1 MPAVSVIIPT
11 YNRRRYVAETVES
24 VLAQTWRDLETIV
37 VDDGSTDGTAD
48 MLASQFGSRIRLERL
63 PQNQGRSSA
72 RNLGWTLARGEFV
85 AFLDSD
91 DLWLPDKLTRQMPQF
106 ESDNVVLS
114 HTWVGKIDSEGKP
127 LEKETAELLQ
137 EFERAA
143 ERGYDYGGITETWC
157 RLYTSA
163 AVMRSDLLRRI
174 GGFDQR
180 LSVWED
186 YDVLWRAALAGE
198 IATLRE
204 VLVLHRTHPGNTPT
218 IWTEDAQ
225 PWLTV
230 MRRHLAETEDL
241 PESPELH
248 RGRRNLMVNMAL
260 GEYWRRNLPES
271 RRWMWRAM
279 RHDPDLLRYPRS
291 PVWGAPL
298 LHACMPHAAAERM
311 AQRYWVDNYE
321 TDSPE
326 QRSRKAASGRE
337 VTLVVDD
344 APSEATGELLSCL
357 ETAGHRCVL
366 FVIGG
371 NVRGREDVL
380 VDAVRR
386 GFALGNHS
394 FLHPHF
400 SKIGLREAHESIERT
415 DRLIDEIYAQA
426 GVRRPGKWFRFP
438 YLDTGRRWC
447 VSNQFRWLNWGERH
461 FRALQ
466 ALLRDLNFERPDSIR
481 DRIADQDLE
490 RVDWPTTLCTWDW
503 SLPPEPNMRAMLRE
517 AVPGDIIEFHDKP
530 DTVERYGRVIVEQF
544 SNLQLRATV
553 PQPGRAA
560 AS

>member
-1 MPAVSVIIPT
+1 VQ
-11 YNRRRYVAETVES
+11 TVES
-24 VLAQTWRDLETIV
+24 VLAQTWRDLEVIV

-48 MLASQFGSRIRLERL
+48 ILACEFGGRIRLERL
-63 PQNQGRSSA
+63 PRNQGRSSA

-91 DLWLPDKLTRQMPQF
+91 DLWLPEKLARQMPQF

-114 HTWVGKIDSEGKP
+114 HTWVGKIDTDGNP
-127 LEKETAELLQ
+127 LPQETAELIR
-137 EFERAA
+137 EFERAG
-143 ERGYDYGGITETWC
+143 ERGYDYGGITQTWC

-163 AVMRSDLLRRI
+163 AVMRSDLLRRM

-186 YDVLWRAALAGE
+186 YDVLWKAALAGE
-198 IATLRE
+198 VATLPE

-218 IWTEDAQ
+218 IWNEDAE
-225 PWLTV
+225 PWMTV
-230 MRRHLAETEDL
+230 MRKHLAETEAL
-241 PESPELH
+241 PDTPELH

-260 GEYWRRNLPES
+260 GEFWRRNLPES

-279 RHDPDLLRYPRS
+279 RHDPDLLRHPRS
-291 PVWGAPL
+291 TVWGAPL
-298 LHACMPHAAAERM
+298 LHACMPHFLADRM
-311 AQRYWVDNYE
+311 VRRYWVDNYE
-321 TDSPE
+321 TDSSTVHNP
-326 QRSRKAASGRE
+326 AAPAQE

-344 APSEATGELLSCL
+344 APSDATGELLSRL
-357 ETAGHRCVL
+357 EDEGHRCVL
-366 FVIGG
+366 FVIGE
-371 NVRGREDVL
+371 NVEGREEVL

-400 SKIGLREAHESIERT
+400 SRIDLPEARASIEKT
-415 DRLIDEIYAQA
+415 DALIDIIYRAA

-438 YLDTGRRWC
+438 YLDTGRGWC
-447 VSNQFRWLNWGERH
+447 VRQRFPFIAGGRKH
-461 FRALQ
+461 HRALQ
-466 ALLRDLNFERPDSIR
+466 NLLRDLDFERPDSIR
-481 DRIADQDLE
+481 ERIPDYELD

-503 SLPPEPNMRAMLRE
+503 SLPPDDNMRGMLRE

-530 DTVERYGRVIVEQF
+530 DTIGRYGRMIVEQL
-544 SNLQLRATV
+544 SNLKLRATV

-560 AS
+560 AL